1 MKMVKY
7 YLALAVVLL
16 LAAYYIPYWPIA
28 LVLFWS
34 AAALFAVSAAYISGY
49 PQVFRKQEDGRIP
62 VYVRWLFIPFLVG
75 VQLYNLYARKT
86 DKVPNIQQIT
96 DQLYLGTRLKAND
109 IEKLKSQGIDCILDV
124 TAEFDSLDWT
134 SYRYDVAYLNIPVLD
149 HTSPTEAQLTT
160 AINWL
165 E

>member
-16 LAAYYIPYWPIA
+16 LAAYYIPYWPFA

-109 IEKLKSQGIDCILDV
+109 IEKLIP
-124 TAEFDSLDWT
+124 T
-134 SYRYDVAYLNIPVLD
+134 SG
-149 HTSPTEAQLTT
+149 
-160 AINWL
+160 
-165 E
+165 